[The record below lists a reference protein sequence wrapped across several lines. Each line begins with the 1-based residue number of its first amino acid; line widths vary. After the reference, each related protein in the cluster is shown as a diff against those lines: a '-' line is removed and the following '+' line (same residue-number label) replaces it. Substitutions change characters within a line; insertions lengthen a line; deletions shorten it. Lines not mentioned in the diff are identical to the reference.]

1 MTSETIANETSSS
14 FVLSFSP
21 IGKTWNY
28 GWLYR
33 AFSCYIIAAMLEGK
47 NNTFSLLWE
56 IRSIFMQNC
65 FIVSAL
71 QHGCRENPLYIL
83 PFVNWSTSFGTDYWW
98 QLFNNIYFTV
108 SYFICIQSE
117 GAFLLVYIHV
127 VLLLSW
133 LSADAGLITSVCLCS
148 DLASVNNMFL
158 FVNRPLTPGKC
169 QVSYRKWTV
178 HINKFLKIQ
187 RRGSWTL
194 MQLCCALC
202 KDC

>member
-1 MTSETIANETSSS
+1 MPSVPCKRNSLLHKRKSQMLCRKFGTFMTSETIANETSSS

-83 PFVNWSTSFGTDYWW
+83 PFVKYFIWSRLEQWW
-98 QLFNNIYFTV
+98 QLFNNIY
-108 SYFICIQSE
+108 CI
-117 GAFLLVYIHV
+117 LLYLYPEWRSI
-127 VLLLSW
+127 SF
-133 LSADAGLITSVCLCS
+133 SVHSCCT
-148 DLASVNNMFL
+148 ATIMTKCRCRPHYKCL
-158 FVNRPLTPGKC
+158 FV
-169 QVSYRKWTV
+169 
-178 HINKFLKIQ
+178 
-187 RRGSWTL
+187 
-194 MQLCCALC
+194 
-202 KDC
+202 